1 MAELKLGLVVQ
12 AIDKATAPLRT
23 IGRAVQKVNRETG
36 LDRVAVAAGRVG
48 RQLGRVGGEAALFAR
63 RTGLASLAAGAAT
76 LGLAGRFANAGD
88 NIAKTADRLGLG
100 VVELQ
105 RWRYAAERSGV
116 SAQTFDM
123 AVQRFGRRAA
133 EAAAGTGEAKDALKF
148 LGIQL
153 RDTNGNM
160 RPTEALMGD
169 VADALS
175 KIEDPLLRNRVAF
188 KLFDSEGVDV
198 GRMLAQGKDR
208 MREYGDEAERLGV
221 FTEEQARASER
232 YKDELTAM
240 QRAVS
245 FLGHTIGGSLL
256 PFLTP
261 LIRDVREF
269 AIASRPEAVETMR
282 GVMSDLGG
290 VVRWLGSAWKSLRER
305 GEGWLAWLQETF
317 PAIREWIQIGREW
330 LQEMGLLR
338 LGALA
343 VAAALGAR
351 LIRAIL
357 GLFGPLARL
366 GIAVVTAGVRMLWL
380 AGVGIFR
387 LARALR
393 GLPGLFWRAGRS
405 LALFARRAGAV
416 TFAALIGSLR
426 GAASAMRALNRVIRA
441 NPVGL
446 VLTALAGAALLVYEY
461 WDDIVAFFE
470 SLWQDVKAALGVE
483 AWIAE
488 LQGFSLFAAMTGW
501 LAGIVGWFGRQWTAV
516 KGMVPIGAWI
526 AELQGFSLFAA
537 MTGWLAGIVGW
548 FGRQWTALKGMV
560 PIGAWIAE
568 LQGFSLFAAMTG
580 WLAGIVG
587 WFGRQWTALKGMV
600 PIGAWIA
607 ELQGFSLFA
616 AMTGWLAGVV
626 GWFQARW
633 SEIRAAFDFE
643 GLKAWLGTIDLWDVV
658 TAPIRGVVAYYSAVW
673 RGIRAV
679 FDWTGLTEWLSQFS
693 LFQTLTGW
701 WSGIVAEFETQ
712 WAKIESIFSTE
723 SLKAAWREFSSWLRS
738 AIDEVLSILPSWLGG
753 PEEEGDEPA
762 SQPPPGAR
770 GPGPRRP
777 GGRGPVPSIFDAPVG
792 GPPGALVPAA
802 ARSGR
807 APDRFRGEVRIAI
820 DQEGRARVR
829 ELHSD
834 NRDIDLSVDS
844 GFSMASP

>member
-1 MAELKLGLVVQ
+1 MADLKLALVVQ
-12 AIDKATAPLRT
+12 AIDKATAPLRQ
-23 IGRAVQKVNRETG
+23 IGRAVQRVNRETG

-63 RTGLASLAAGAAT
+63 RTGLAALAAGAST

-133 EAAAGTGEAKDALKF
+133 EAAAGTGEAKDALAY

-169 VADALS
+169 VAEALS
-175 KIEDPLLRNRVAF
+175 RIEDPLLRNRIAF

-198 GRMLAQGKDR
+198 GRMLAQGKQR

-221 FTEEQARASER
+221 FTEEQARVSER

-240 QRAVS
+240 QRAAS

-261 LIRDVREF
+261 LIRDMREF

-290 VVRWLGSAWKSLRER
+290 VVRWLGSSWKGLRER

-317 PAIREWIQIGREW
+317 PPIREWIQTGREW

-338 LGALA
+338 LVILA
-343 VAAALGAR
+343 VSFALGAR
-351 LIRAIL
+351 LIRAVL

-366 GIAVVTAGVRMLWL
+366 GGAIVVAGVRMLWL

-393 GLPGLFWRAGRS
+393 GLPGLFWRAGRG
-405 LALFARRAGAV
+405 LALFARRAAAA

-426 GAASAMRALNRVIRA
+426 GVASAMRAVNRVIRA

-470 SLWQDVKAALGVE
+470 ALWQDVKAAIDVD
-483 AWIAE
+483 AWIAW
-488 LQGFSLFAAMTGW
+488 LSSFSLFGAMTGW
-501 LAGIVGWFGRQWTAV
+501 LAGTVA
-516 KGMVPIGAWI
+516 
-526 AELQGFSLFAA
+526 
-537 MTGWLAGIVGW
+537 
-548 FGRQWTALKGMV
+548 
-560 PIGAWIAE
+560 
-568 LQGFSLFAAMTG
+568 
-580 WLAGIVG
+580 
-587 WFGRQWTALKGMV
+587 
-600 PIGAWIA
+600 
-607 ELQGFSLFA
+607 
-616 AMTGWLAGVV
+616 
-626 GWFQARW
+626 WFQTRW
-633 SEIRAAFDFE
+633 KEIRAAFDFE
-643 GLKAWLGTIDLWDVV
+643 GLRAWLGTIDLWDVV
-658 TAPIRGVVAYYSAVW
+658 TAPIRGVVAYYSAIW
-673 RGIRAV
+673 RGIRGRVRLHRPDGMA
-679 FDWTGLTEWLSQFS
+679 L
-693 LFQTLTGW
+693 
-701 WSGIVAEFETQ
+701 
-712 WAKIESIFSTE
+712 
-723 SLKAAWREFSSWLRS
+723 
-738 AIDEVLSILPSWLGG
+738 AI
-753 PEEEGDEPA
+753 
-762 SQPPPGAR
+762 QPVRHAYR
-770 GPGPRRP
+770 L
-777 GGRGPVPSIFDAPVG
+777 VG
-792 GPPGALVPAA
+792 GDC
-802 ARSGR
+802 R
-807 APDRFRGEVRIAI
+807 
-820 DQEGRARVR
+820 
-829 ELHSD
+829 
-834 NRDIDLSVDS
+834 
-844 GFSMASP
+844 